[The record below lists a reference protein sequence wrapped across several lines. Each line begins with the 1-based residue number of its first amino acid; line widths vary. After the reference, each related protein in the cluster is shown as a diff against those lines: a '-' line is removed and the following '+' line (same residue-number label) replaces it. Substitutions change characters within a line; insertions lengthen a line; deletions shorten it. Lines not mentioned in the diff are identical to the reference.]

1 MEQPTAPSRGR
12 TNRDA
17 VQLVQFPAADGLVAA
32 YRSLLYL
39 EQTKTKTRSQLHSWS
54 GPEGIERYLAAEPK
68 GRLIQSLKSYLSSR
82 TLTGT
87 EVFGRRQLLEDL
99 IARIL
104 GDLRKHAESYFGC
117 PVHAATVGRP
127 VHFVGAE
134 SGADDVFALERL
146 RDAFSRAG
154 FNARASSSSSRWRRH
169 ITMHRR

>member
-1 MEQPTAPSRGR
+1 MFGIDFGTTNSSVARADAQGR
-12 TNRDA
+12 
-17 VQLVQFPAADGLVAA
+17 VELVQFPAAGGLVAA

-87 EVFGRRQLLEDL
+87 EVFGRRQLLKDL
-99 IARIL
+99 VARIL
-104 GDLRKHAESYFGC
+104 GDLRQHAENYFQC
-117 PVHAATVGRP
+117 SIASATVGRP

-134 SGADDVFALERL
+134 TKADDEFALERL
-146 RDAFSRAG
+146 RLAFAK
-154 FNARASSSSSRWRRH
+154 
-169 ITMHRR
+169 